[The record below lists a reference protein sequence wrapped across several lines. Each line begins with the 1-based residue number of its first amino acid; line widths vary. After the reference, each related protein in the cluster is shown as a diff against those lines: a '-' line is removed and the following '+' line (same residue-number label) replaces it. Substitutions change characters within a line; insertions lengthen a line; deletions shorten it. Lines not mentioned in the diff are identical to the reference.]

1 LPPSDPGL
9 SFVADRPPRM
19 NERYQIKERIG
30 HGGLGEV
37 FIALDTQL
45 QREVALKRM
54 KAAEGQSPDD
64 LIKEAKVLSAL
75 QHPNILTVFDLGQ
88 DEQGAFVITE
98 LLRGETLEQVIARGP
113 LRYEDFRQMALQ
125 SLEGLVAAQALNL
138 IHRDLKPANLM
149 VIWHASGKFQVK
161 ILDFGL
167 AKISQQASRQT
178 EDQQAGIMGSI
189 FYMAPEQFE
198 RQPLDGRTDL
208 YALGSIFYFSLT
220 GKNPFDGD
228 TAPVVMAAHLTHR
241 VTPLIQVR
249 PDLPP
254 WVCDWVMWFINR
266 DPADRPASAQEAME
280 AFQQQAAAWDAAVQ
294 AAPLAAAAARA
305 SAPPASEVV
314 LLPGRSARDALRATA
329 RTQGV
334 RRRTSSVPV
343 HRAKRSWV
351 VFALPT
357 LLAAAAL
364 YGLWQWKRAQDAAR
378 GLDSGDVGLTIDSIK
393 FPDSQGA
400 TVPVKGIP
408 VGAGTTPLPLSQ
420 ANIVG
425 GTHIRRRTSI
435 NALGSW
441 SDPDT
446 RVTWDIAVTEPGNYE
461 VLVMQSLDD
470 ARMGGKYEVRV
481 AGQTLAAEARPSPSK
496 NQFIEVPVGIVKL
509 AKGGAT
515 VELQP
520 TSITATSLMNLG
532 GVAMR
537 KR

>member
-1 LPPSDPGL
+1 
-9 SFVADRPPRM
+9 M

-98 LLRGETLEQVIARGP
+98 LLRGETLEQVITRGP

-138 IHRDLKPANLM
+138 IHRDLKPGNLM
-149 VIWHASGKFQVK
+149 VTWHASGKFQVK

-167 AKISQQASRQT
+167 AKFSQQASRQT
-178 EDQQAGIMGSI
+178 EDQEAGIMGSI

-228 TAPVVMAAHLTHR
+228 TAPVVMGAHLTHR

-266 DPADRPASAQEAME
+266 DPADRPSSAQEALD

-305 SAPPASEVV
+305 SAPPASAVV
-314 LLPGRSARDALRATA
+314 SVPGRSARDALRATG

-334 RRRTSSVPV
+334 RRPTSSVPA
-343 HRAKRSWV
+343 HGAKRSWL

-378 GLDSGDVGLTIDSIK
+378 ALEAGDVGLTIDSIR
-393 FPDSQGA
+393 FPDSPA
-400 TVPVKGIP
+400 PTVAVKGIP

-420 ANIVG
+420 ANTPRHPHPPAHQYQCPRVLERSRHARDLGHRRDRAGQLRGPRHAIARRCQDG
-425 GTHIRRRTSI
+425 RQIRSSRRRS
-435 NALGSW
+435 NACRRGAPIPLQKPVYRG
-441 SDPDT
+441 PRRHRET
-446 RVTWDIAVTEPGNYE
+446 RERGRHRRTPAYQHHRDFTDEPWGCG
-461 VLVMQSLDD
+461 D
-470 ARMGGKYEVRV
+470 A
-481 AGQTLAAEARPSPSK
+481 
-496 NQFIEVPVGIVKL
+496 
-509 AKGGAT
+509 
-515 VELQP
+515 
-520 TSITATSLMNLG
+520 
-532 GVAMR
+532 
-537 KR
+537 